1 MKKNKPTSSA
11 KKKADAEDYGYDKR
25 SADDA
30 GKGWKKASRVRDPV
44 AKDTNKTRRKMN
56 NPGKKGKLE

>member
-1 MKKNKPTSSA
+1 MKKNKPSCSG
-11 KKKADAEDYGYDKR
+11 KKKSKAEQYGYDKEE
-25 SADDA
+25 SENA

>member
-1 MKKNKPTSSA
+1 MKKNKPSCSA
-11 KKKADAEDYGYDKR
+11 KKKAKAEQYGYGEKA
-25 SADDA
+25 SENA
-30 GKGWKKASRVRDPV
+30 GRGWKKASRVLDPV